1 MEKISKTI
9 CKLQNSKTKQ
19 IKVLMNH
26 LFLDKICGR
35 KSQNLSAHYKIPK
48 HMAIKALIKQL
59 LSTLRDIKQISRE
72 NNHSL
77 IHEAFIQTYF
87 PWDFLDCAGQG
98 SSRVRGV
105 SGILDMNFNIFLSIC
120 VLILV
125 EL

>member
-1 MEKISKTI
+1 
-9 CKLQNSKTKQ
+9 
-19 IKVLMNH
+19 MNN
-26 LFLDKICGR
+26 LSLDKICGR

-48 HMAIKALIKQL
+48 HKAIKALIKQL
-59 LSTLRDIKQISRE
+59 LSTLRDIKQMSRE

-105 SGILDMNFNIFLSIC
+105 SGILDMNSNIFLAY

-125 EL
+125 QF